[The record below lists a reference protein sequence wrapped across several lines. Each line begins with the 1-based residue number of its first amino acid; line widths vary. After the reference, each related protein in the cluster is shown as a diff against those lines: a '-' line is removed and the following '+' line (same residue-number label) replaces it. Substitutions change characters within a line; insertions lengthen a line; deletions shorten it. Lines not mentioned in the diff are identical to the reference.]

1 MRLPLPRRLFQRRDK
16 LTSDSLCL
24 RPADNLVGLALQP
37 PLSDYDF
44 ASAWL
49 AFEASTAR
57 EFAKRSMYGLQ
68 YPGTYKK
75 LWLENAEDR
84 ARKTGECTSR
94 LDPRR
99 QASDFAD

>member
-1 MRLPLPRRLFQRRDK
+1 MRLPLPRRLSKRRDV
-16 LTSDSLCL
+16 LTSDSRCFS

-49 AFEASTAR
+49 AFETSTAR
-57 EFAKRSMYGLQ
+57 EHAKHSMYGLQ

-75 LWLENAEDR
+75 LWMENAEDR

-94 LDPRR
+94 CEKDAVRVR
-99 QASDFAD
+99 